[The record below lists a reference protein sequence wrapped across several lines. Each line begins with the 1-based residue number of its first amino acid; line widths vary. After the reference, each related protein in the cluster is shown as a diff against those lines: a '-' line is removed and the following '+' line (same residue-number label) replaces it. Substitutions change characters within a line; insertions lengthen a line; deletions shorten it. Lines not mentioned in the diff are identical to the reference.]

1 MSTTTAETNNNENT
15 IATTA
20 TEAQEVQDSPRS
32 TKSVIQ
38 HPLEHTWALWFHNP
52 SQKTNAANFFMNLN
66 QVYAVST
73 IEQFWGLYN
82 HVMTPSKLGMGCTYY
97 LFRQGVQPKWEDE
110 NCVGGGEWLLPLDT
124 KGIKPDQAKQLM
136 DQYWLNA
143 MLACISG
150 DAFGEYEEYICGVA
164 AMIRKQP
171 RISLWIRKT
180 PDDKTILA
188 IGEIFRNVVLLLD
201 ADLSDEE
208 KRQASMFKVQ
218 FKSFADQM
226 KFIRDPRFQIPK

>member
-1 MSTTTAETNNNENT
+1 MLLFFCCLNAFFLQLPEFVPLLTHTHSHTHTRPFLFSIIHDTTYT
-15 IATTA
+15 
-20 TEAQEVQDSPRS
+20 Q
-32 TKSVIQ
+32 
-38 HPLEHTWALWFHNP
+38 
-52 SQKTNAANFFMNLN
+52 
-66 QVYAVST
+66 
-73 IEQFWGLYN
+73 
-82 HVMTPSKLGMGCTYY
+82 
-97 LFRQGVQPKWEDE
+97 FRQGVQPKWEDE